1 MELPRPASSKLNR
14 TLAAKSGTT
23 PTERSEWTLPSV
35 APVVGQTYKVQISL
49 KDLTNAISGLSMKI
63 KYPISALRLENAQ
76 SLKPGAWVPTSA
88 LTMWNVGPTST
99 DYVNQNGSVSVAI
112 TSQSDWVGTGGVIA
126 ELTFRVQ
133 AGLTGQATWPI
144 ELSEMELTGSGFD
157 MRSLSAVTVQVPGD
171 ANAVASRKVS
181 GKVEYYLSTQGGV
194 KGVSLNITEGGGRSA
209 VSAADGSYTID
220 APDTGAVTLTPS
232 YATDAPIAN
241 GVTTADITLIRRHVL
256 GLTLLD
262 SPYKVM
268 AGDVNGSDSVTTA
281 DITLIRRLILGTATT
296 FSGGLWRFVPSDEAF
311 ANTAKPWTATRMRQY
326 ASLASGTLSGQD
338 FKAIKLGDV
347 NGSWKAPTA
356 TTGSLL
362 KSKAKGRLTVGKVR
376 AEAGKTVTIPVSL
389 AGVDQLG
396 SVQMTLSW
404 DANAASYEGVEG
416 LALGGLSQEN
426 LGLARV
432 SEGVLSLSWDHPSG
446 RVVDLTGTAGL
457 FQLKLRPKATT
468 AKRIE
473 IRVTEGPTRLELTDG
488 DTEVM
493 AAVDSGWLE
502 IGAPGE
508 VSLDLVSLRFM
519 GLNSDGRMELE
530 ARGPEGMKL
539 NLEASDTLKT
549 WAEVQSVTGQGS
561 GSPVKVTLQP
571 DPKVQAK
578 FWRVRVR

>member
-1 MELPRPASSKLNR
+1 M
-14 TLAAKSGTT
+14 
-23 PTERSEWTLPSV
+23 
-35 APVVGQTYKVQISL
+35 
-49 KDLTNAISGLSMKI
+49 
-63 KYPISALRLENAQ
+63 
-76 SLKPGAWVPTSA
+76 
-88 LTMWNVGPTST
+88 
-99 DYVNQNGSVSVAI
+99 
-112 TSQSDWVGTGGVIA
+112 
-126 ELTFRVQ
+126 
-133 AGLTGQATWPI
+133 
-144 ELSEMELTGSGFD
+144 
-157 MRSLSAVTVQVPGD
+157 
-171 ANAVASRKVS
+171 
-181 GKVEYYLSTQGGV
+181 
-194 KGVSLNITEGGGRSA
+194 
-209 VSAADGSYTID
+209 
-220 APDTGAVTLTPS
+220 
-232 YATDAPIAN
+232 
-241 GVTTADITLIRRHVL
+241 
-256 GLTLLD
+256 
-262 SPYKVM
+262 
-268 AGDVNGSDSVTTA
+268 
-281 DITLIRRLILGTATT
+281 
-296 FSGGLWRFVPSDEAF
+296 PSDEAF
-311 ANTAKPWTATRMRQY
+311 TNTAKPWTATRMRQY

-347 NGSWKAPTA
+347 NGSWKAPTV
-356 TTGSLL
+356 TTGSIL

-389 AGVDQLG
+389 AGVDRLG

-416 LALGGLSQEN
+416 LALGGLSLEN
-426 LGLARV
+426 LGLALV
-432 SEGVLSLSWDHPSG
+432 SEGLLSVSWDHPSG

-457 FQLKLRPKATT
+457 FQLKLRPTATT

-508 VSLDLVSLRFM
+508 VSLDLMSLRFM

-561 GSPVKVTLQP
+561 GTPVKVTLQP
-571 DPKVQAK
+571 DPNVQAK

>member
-1 MELPRPASSKLNR
+1 
-14 TLAAKSGTT
+14 
-23 PTERSEWTLPSV
+23 
-35 APVVGQTYKVQISL
+35 
-49 KDLTNAISGLSMKI
+49 
-63 KYPISALRLENAQ
+63 
-76 SLKPGAWVPTSA
+76 
-88 LTMWNVGPTST
+88 
-99 DYVNQNGSVSVAI
+99 VN
-112 TSQSDWVGTGGVIA
+112 
-126 ELTFRVQ
+126 
-133 AGLTGQATWPI
+133 
-144 ELSEMELTGSGFD
+144 
-157 MRSLSAVTVQVPGD
+157 
-171 ANAVASRKVS
+171 
-181 GKVEYYLSTQGGV
+181 
-194 KGVSLNITEGGGRSA
+194 GVSLNIVDGGGRSA
-209 VSAADGSYTID
+209 VSAADGTYTID

-232 YATDAPIAN
+232 YTTDAPIAN

-311 ANTAKPWTATRMRQY
+311 TNTSKPWTATRMRQY

-347 NGSWKAPTA
+347 NGSWKAPTV
-356 TTGSLL
+356 TTGSII

-376 AEAGKTVTIPVSL
+376 AEAGKTVNIPVSL

-396 SVQMTLSW
+396 SAQMTLSW
-404 DANAASYEGVEG
+404 DASAASYEGVEG
-416 LALGGLSQEN
+416 LSLGGLSPEN

-493 AAVDSGWLE
+493 AAVDPGWLE

-508 VSLDLVSLRFM
+508 AGLNSVSLRFVGLSADGM
-519 GLNSDGRMELE
+519 AQLEVRAPEGVKLALETSDSLKSWTEVQQISGKGLNVPVSMTVK
-530 ARGPEGMKL
+530 PE
-539 NLEASDTLKT
+539 
-549 WAEVQSVTGQGS
+549 VT
-561 GSPVKVTLQP
+561 
-571 DPKVQAK
+571 AK
-578 FWRVRVR
+578 AWFWRVGVR